1 MPPRHDIEHLLQQ
14 ARTKLADN
22 TKSARLEAE
31 ILLAHVLGKDRT
43 WLRTWPEHAPS
54 PEQLAQFEALLQ
66 RRSTGEPIAYLTG
79 ERDFWDMTLHVTPD
93 TLIPRPETE
102 LLVELALQLI
112 PVDADWRIADLGTG
126 SGAIALALARER
138 PHCHIIA
145 TDTAN
150 AALRVAR
157 GNAEKLVISNIE
169 FRHGPWLAPLAGE
182 RLPLIASNPPYVHPD
197 DPHLARGD
205 LRFEPTTA
213 LGSAPDGLHDIR
225 EIVREARK
233 HLLPGGWLLL
243 EHGYDQGSTVHG
255 ILAAQGYCEVTTHS
269 DLGGHERVSQ
279 GRTDPHTFPADTSG
293 CTMIT
298 SEPL

>member
-1 MPPRHDIEHLLQQ
+1 M
-14 ARTKLADN
+14 
-22 TKSARLEAE
+22 
-31 ILLAHVLGKDRT
+31 
-43 WLRTWPEHAPS
+43 PS
-54 PEQLAQFEALLQ
+54 PKQ
-66 RRSTGEPIAYLTG
+66 RDAFDRLVKRRNSGEPIAYITG
-79 ERDFWDMTLHVTPD
+79 ERGFWDMTLRVTPD

-102 LLVELALQLI
+102 RLVELALECI
-112 PVDADWRIADLGTG
+112 PLTANWRIADLGTG

-138 PHCHIIA
+138 PLCHLIA
-145 TDTAN
+145 TDTSN

-157 GNAEKLVISNIE
+157 SNAEKLAISNIE

-197 DPHLARGD
+197 DPHLMRGD
-205 LRFEPTTA
+205 LRFEPVTA
-213 LGSAPDGLHDIR
+213 LGSAPDGLRDIC

-243 EHGYDQGSTVHG
+243 EHGYDQGSAVRG

-279 GRTDPHTFPADTSG
+279 GRTNPHTSPADTSG
-293 CTMIT
+293 CAMIT